1 LCRAWGIFS
10 GQGRTACS
18 ETEGKALK
26 TTRIVGVIAT
36 IAAAGAILTGS
47 LPAGASTTHHTVAAS
62 NHLAK
67 LNAGKLSYARRC
79 WGVPPT
85 RNQGC
90 EVSAVVPSAWKLTK
104 LSTYHAR
111 FDDRTRTWMV
121 RIDGHLSG
129 ALTSAAAAKKKQT
142 SLRGVPGLKI
152 ISRATTKVN
161 SMTVTTLTYTYRDGA
176 RGTRWVATRYVEPYS
191 DLSKSFIEI
200 TVAGRPT
207 DKAGLQS
214 ILTRATNTV
223 RLAG

>member
-1 LCRAWGIFS
+1 
-10 GQGRTACS
+10 
-18 ETEGKALK
+18 LK

-36 IAAAGAILTGS
+36 IAAAGAMLTGS
-47 LPAGASTTHHTVAAS
+47 LPAGASTTHQTVAAS

-90 EVSAVVPSAWKLTK
+90 EVSAVVPTAWKLTK

-111 FDDRTRTWMV
+111 FDDGTRTRML
-121 RIDGHLSG
+121 RIDGNLSG
-129 ALTSAAAAKKKQT
+129 KQKQS

-176 RGTRWVATRYVEPYS
+176 RGTRWVATRYVQPYS
-191 DLSKSFIEI
+191 QISKSFIEI

>member
-1 LCRAWGIFS
+1 
-10 GQGRTACS
+10 
-18 ETEGKALK
+18 LK
-26 TTRIVGVIAT
+26 TTRIVGAIAT
-36 IAAAGAILTGS
+36 IGAVGALFTSS
-47 LPAGASTTHHTVAAS
+47 LPAGATLTHQTVAAS

-90 EVSAVVPSAWKLTK
+90 EVSAVVPQAWKLTK

>member
-1 LCRAWGIFS
+1 
-10 GQGRTACS
+10 
-18 ETEGKALK
+18 LK
-26 TTRIVGVIAT
+26 TTRIVGAIAT
-36 IAAAGAILTGS
+36 IAAAGALLTGS
-47 LPAGASTTHHTVAAS
+47 LPAGATATHQTVAAS

-67 LNAGKLSYARRC
+67 LDAGKLSYAKRC

-90 EVSAVVPSAWKLTK
+90 EVSAVVPKAWKLTK

-111 FDDRTRTWMV
+111 FDDPTRTWMV
-121 RIDGHLSG
+121 RIDGNLSG
-129 ALTSAAAAKKKQT
+129 NLTSAAAAKKKQS
-142 SLRGVPGLKI
+142 SLRGVSGLKI

-161 SMTVTTLTYTYRDGA
+161 SMVVTTLTYTYRDGA
-176 RGTRWVATRYVEPYS
+176 RGTRLVSTRYVEPYS
-191 DLSKSFIEI
+191 DIKSSFIEI